1 MAWNSTLL
9 ASGSRD
15 RAIYVRDIRAA
26 EPFVSK
32 MTGHRQEV
40 CGLKWSFDDQQV
52 RRFVFW
58 FRFFMISFWF
68 FT

>member
-1 MAWNSTLL
+1 M
-9 ASGSRD
+9 
-15 RAIYVRDIRAA
+15 RDIRAA

-52 RRFVFW
+52 RLLFW
-58 FRFFMISFWF
+58 FRVFRFRFGLHVNDGVGDLKGYGSS
-68 FT
+68 TDSTV